1 MNPETSAAKNKKSS
15 FSFET
20 ALLVGVEGFEPSE

>member
-1 MNPETSAAKNKKSS
+1 MNPETAAAKNKKSS
-15 FSFET
+15 FERET